1 MKTLQEIYAE
11 TEQQNFIEPSLY
23 AQNRVKQGLRNENG
37 TGVKVG
43 LTRICDVIGYSM
55 VNNHKKSIDGEL
67 IYRGYSVKDLVRLN
81 EEDSQICGYER
92 AAFLL
97 IYGRLPDEDELRA
110 FQFALEHAFS
120 TSLVTETYQTTSLLN
135 VLQIEVLKLY
145 GQDEDPDTDDLS
157 RRMMKGI
164 SIMSS
169 LPLFVFS
176 IYSGKK
182 IPAYP
187 LPGKSFAENI
197 LWMARNH
204 RPYSR
209 QEAKVLDTL
218 LILHADHGGGNNST
232 FANVVITSTGTDI
245 YSCVSAAIGSLKGP
259 KHGGAA
265 AKVGRQTEE
274 LLKVITP
281 QTTEAEMEEL
291 AQKILDKQFGDG
303 SGLIYGIGHAI
314 YTKSD
319 PRCVL
324 IKEECR
330 KLAEEKGQLE
340 TFHAMERF
348 EKAAVHLMK
357 KAKGKDVCANVDFY
371 SGFAYHMLGIDQSLF
386 TPLFA
391 IARSAGWVAHHLE
404 NRQSNRKLIRPANIY
419 VGEHHT
425 FEEAWNALYPQKIN
439 RKDEIL

>member
-81 EEDSQICGYER
+81 GEDSQICGYER

-291 AQKILDKQFGDG
+291 AQSILDKQFGDG

-348 EKAAVHLMK
+348 EKAAVRLMK